1 MHEYILRDGEIAV
14 NLPNGTVTIMN
25 INTYMD
31 LKARMEDEQKELS
44 DLRKRVEFQEELLR
58 GHREFEKKIKAERD
72 EAIVELAAAKREIG
86 ILRGEVA
93 AKNGIIDELD
103 KEKKN
108 LRKEYEDFKAKN
120 QNAVLTELPLVEDY
134 GQVPSA
140 EKPQSGNVYITD
152 DGRVFANQ
160 FSVEKFLNLK
170 YHGEVSEYCNGRRV
184 TLLDKNGNDHAL
196 VVWSWSYIYLAGR
209 KDTAGLRRYLQAV
222 ADAKTRLRNQSK

>member
-31 LKARMEDEQKELS
+31 LKARMEGKSEEMKELRHQ
-44 DLRKRVEFQEELLR
+44 LELQAELLDA
-58 GHREFEKKIKAERD
+58 HREFEQKCKDERD
-72 EAIVELAAAKREIG
+72 EAYKELNAANETI
-86 ILRGEVA
+86 
-93 AKNGIIDELD
+93 
-103 KEKKN
+103 KN
-108 LRKEYEDFKAKN
+108 LRKDYEDLKAKN
-120 QNAVLTELPLVEDY
+120 QNAVLTELPLIEDY

-170 YHGEVSEYCNGRRV
+170 YHGEVSEYCTFRRKS
-184 TLLDKNGNDHAL
+184 LRDKNGKDHAL
-196 VVWSWSYIYLAGR
+196 VVWSWNYIYGYGLTDLA
-209 KDTAGLRRYLQAV
+209 KLRGYQQAV
-222 ADAKTRLRNQSK
+222 ADAKSRLKNQSK